1 VEKGRG
7 IGVASA
13 SSRSRLV
20 VRAALWLRGERRKRR
35 KEEEAACSGAAV
47 VGYEVVLF
55 LSSL

>member
-1 VEKGRG
+1 VLPCG
-7 IGVASA
+7 A
-13 SSRSRLV
+13 